1 MKKAAIYLRVSTND
15 QNYERQ
21 EVELR
26 SFANSRG
33 YEVVNS
39 FEEKKSAVLGMDTR
53 DELTKMRQLT
63 KNDID
68 CIFVWDITRLSRKA
82 SDFIALVTEFTEK
95 GICIH
100 FKDKDIKTLDDDGKI
115 NAMASVYLYM
125 LGVFAQMDAENLKAK
140 FKSGKENALRK
151 GHSYTNI
158 APFGYYLKDKHLFI
172 KDEEAEHVRN
182 AFKLYSEGKDLQ
194 YIADIFN
201 AKRIPLKSG
210 KSDILWVKGTIY
222 TMLKNSVY
230 YGKGKL
236 ENVIN
241 KDTNETKVRFFD
253 APAII
258 DKGLFDIVQDRFVLN
273 KSRSDKGRL
282 EPALLRGLLF
292 CGLCNKPYIFANNN
306 KKRVYRDSDM
316 RANINQRIGCKNGQ
330 LNVEKGDE
338 AVWTSLKHIYEYEQ
352 FIKKTQEEKEQCR
365 IEIFENQKSIQ
376 QIMSLLDELDKEQK
390 RLTSGYI
397 KGLIDDKELSEN
409 KNRIENDRNRHNK
422 FKDELL
428 AKNINL
434 NRRIETEYNP
444 KTFEID
450 NPSLEEKKI
459 ICNDLIESILLFSEG
474 AYNKLLYVKMKN
486 GMIYYIGFHSLKEY
500 IVLINESNDIKFN
513 PKTQKAMLK
522 GLNYD
527 EKNPYSF
534 DFSIKEYDIQSF
546 INALDIPENRMIL
559 INHTNAF

>member
-1 MKKAAIYLRVSTND
+1 MKKAAIYLRVSTTD
-15 QNYERQ
+15 QEYELQ
-21 EVELR
+21 EYDLR
-26 SFANSRG
+26 KKAKALD
-33 YEVVNS
+33 YEVVYV
-39 FEEKKSAVLGMDTR
+39 FEEKESGVLDMDTR
-53 DELTKMRQLT
+53 SQLT
-63 KNDID
+63 EMRKLTREDVEI
-68 CIFVWDITRLSRKA
+68 IFVWDVKRLARKA
-82 SDFIALVTEFTEK
+82 SNFIALVNEFADK
-95 GICIH
+95 CICIY
-100 FKDKDIKTLDDDGKI
+100 FNDTNTATLDSNNKI
-115 NAMASVYLYM
+115 TGMASIYLYM
-125 LGVFAQMDAENLKAK
+125 LGVFAEMDAENLKAK

-158 APFGYYLKDKHLFI
+158 APFGYFLKDKHLFI
-172 KDEEAEHVRN
+172 KDEEADHVRN
-182 AFKLYSEGKDLQ
+182 AFRLYSEGKDLQ

-201 AKRIPLKSG
+201 AKQIPLKSG

-222 TMLKNSVY
+222 TMLKNTVY
-230 YGKGKL
+230 FGKGKL

-241 KDTNETKVRFFD
+241 KDTKETKVRFFD
-253 APAII
+253 APAIV
-258 DKGLFDIVQDRFVLN
+258 DKGLFDIVQERFDLN

-338 AVWTSLKHIYEYEQ
+338 AVWTSLKHIYAYEQ
-352 FIKKTQEEKEQCR
+352 FIKKTHEEKEQCR
-365 IEIFENQKSIQ
+365 IEIFDNQKSIQ
-376 QIMSLLDELDKEQK
+376 QIMSQLDDLDKDQK

-409 KNRIENDRNRHNK
+409 KSRIENERNRHNK
-422 FKDELL
+422 FMEELS
-428 AKNINL
+428 AKNIYL

-459 ICNDLIESILLFSEG
+459 ICNDLIESIHIFSVG

-513 PKTQKAMLK
+513 PKTQKTMLK

-546 INALDIPENRMIL
+546 INALDIPENRMPC
-559 INHTNAF
+559 INNANIV